1 MWFAGTFRASLVP
14 GEEVG
19 VTAWAD
25 DPARPPPAASQII
38 AAARARARIAAGRC
52 RPDDDNDRLL
62 AVAADQLLIDGRE
75 GPAVLAGYPWFGEWS
90 RDTMTSCEGLLVLE
104 TGRAS
109 EGGPLR
115 QRAAASL
122 SEGMLANTT
131 DSGVAEFN
139 TADATLWFLHAVD
152 RHVAVTGDLDL
163 AASLLGALAGV
174 IGHHV
179 AGTRHGIRVDPADG
193 LLTQDQPGLALT
205 GMDARIGGVPVTPH
219 AGKAV
224 EINALWVNGLAAV
237 AGLQERLGRDGGR
250 IRALEATAR
259 SSFSRRF
266 GAGGQLLDVVDGP
279 GGHSTEM
286 RPNQLLA
293 ICLPHAPLAD
303 PAVA

>member
-1 MWFAGTFRASLVP
+1 
-14 GEEVG
+14 
-19 VTAWAD
+19 
-25 DPARPPPAASQII
+25 
-38 AAARARARIAAGRC
+38 
-52 RPDDDNDRLL
+52 
-62 AVAADQLLIDGRE
+62 
-75 GPAVLAGYPWFGEWS
+75 
-90 RDTMTSCEGLLVLE
+90 
-104 TGRAS
+104 
-109 EGGPLR
+109 
-115 QRAAASL
+115 
-122 SEGMLANTT
+122 
-131 DSGVAEFN
+131 
-139 TADATLWFLHAVD
+139 
-152 RHVAVTGDLDL
+152 
-163 AASLLGALAGV
+163 
-174 IGHHV
+174 
-179 AGTRHGIRVDPADG
+179 
-193 LLTQDQPGLALT
+193 
-205 GMDARIGGVPVTPH
+205 MDARIGGMPVTPH